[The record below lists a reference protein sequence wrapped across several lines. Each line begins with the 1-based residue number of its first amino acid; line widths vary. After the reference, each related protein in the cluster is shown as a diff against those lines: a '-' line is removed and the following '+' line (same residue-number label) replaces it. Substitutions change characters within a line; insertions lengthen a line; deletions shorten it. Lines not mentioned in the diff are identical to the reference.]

1 MVKVNGEELAVAGLS
16 VSELLE
22 RLGYA
27 GGRVAVELNGDIVR
41 RDDYGAT
48 ALHDGDVVEVGR
60 FVGGG

>member
-41 RDDYGAT
+41 RADYGAT
-48 ALHDGDVVEVGR
+48 VLRDGDVVEVVR

>member
-41 RDDYGAT
+41 RGDYGAT
-48 ALHDGDVVEVGR
+48 VLRDGDVVEVVR

>member
-48 ALHDGDVVEVGR
+48 VLRDGDVVEVVR

>member
-41 RDDYGAT
+41 RGDYGAT
-48 ALHDGDVVEVGR
+48 VLRDGDVVEVVS